1 MSLTREKA
9 QLMSA
14 SEIDRTLVR
23 LAHEILE
30 KTKDLDQLAFIGI
43 RRRGVP
49 LAQRL
54 AQKIEALEKRKIPVG
69 ILDINLYRD
78 DLTTVDI
85 KPVVSATE
93 IPFSVQG
100 KDIILMDDVLYT
112 GRTIRAA
119 LDALFDHGRPARVQL
134 LVLIDR
140 GHRELPIEA
149 QFVGRTVQTT
159 DIEIIEVKFQEID
172 GMEKVLLVRKVADG
186 SEAVTRCPPDC
197 SESKSW
203 TAPRSKPFWRAPRIF
218 SPLQSQSLKKL
229 DTLRGKM
236 IVNLFFEASTRTR
249 TSFEIAAKRLG
260 ADAVS
265 ITASGSSVS
274 KGESLVDTLN
284 TLAAMRPDAIVMR
297 HAASGAPH
305 FLARHLPTPIIN
317 AGDGTHEHPT
327 QALLDAR
334 TILDRRATLEG
345 LRVAIIGDIAH
356 SRVARSNVHL
366 LSKFGAEIVLCGPA
380 SLLPRGTGATRAR
393 RAPHHRHAARPSATP
408 T

>member
-1 MSLTREKA
+1 MPLTRIKG

-30 KTKDLDQLAFIGI
+30 KNSDLDRLAFIGI

-54 AQKIEALEKRKIPVG
+54 ARKIESLEQHEVPVG

-119 LDALFDHGRPARVQL
+119 LDALFDHGRPARVHL

-149 QFVGRTVQTT
+149 QFVGRNVQTT
-159 DIEIIEVKFQEID
+159 DDEIIEVKFQEID
-172 GMEKVLLVRKVADG
+172 QLEKVLLVEKVAE
-186 SEAVTRCPPDC
+186 SETV
-197 SESKSW
+197 
-203 TAPRSKPFWRAPRIF
+203 
-218 SPLQSQSLKKL
+218 
-229 DTLRGKM
+229 
-236 IVNLFFEASTRTR
+236 
-249 TSFEIAAKRLG
+249 
-260 ADAVS
+260 
-265 ITASGSSVS
+265 
-274 KGESLVDTLN
+274 
-284 TLAAMRPDAIVMR
+284 
-297 HAASGAPH
+297 
-305 FLARHLPTPIIN
+305 
-317 AGDGTHEHPT
+317 
-327 QALLDAR
+327 
-334 TILDRRATLEG
+334 
-345 LRVAIIGDIAH
+345 
-356 SRVARSNVHL
+356 
-366 LSKFGAEIVLCGPA
+366 
-380 SLLPRGTGATRAR
+380 
-393 RAPHHRHAARPSATP
+393 
-408 T
+408 

>member
-1 MSLTREKA
+1 MAVTREKA

-30 KTKDLDQLAFIGI
+30 KTKDLDKLAFIGI

-54 AQKIEALEKRKIPVG
+54 AKKIQSLENREIPVG
-69 ILDINLYRD
+69 LLDINLYRD

-85 KPVVSATE
+85 KPVVSSTE

-149 QFVGRTVQTT
+149 RFIGRKVQTT

-172 GMEKVLLVRKVADG
+172 NLEKVLLVEKVSD
-186 SEAVTRCPPDC
+186 
-197 SESKSW
+197 
-203 TAPRSKPFWRAPRIF
+203 
-218 SPLQSQSLKKL
+218 
-229 DTLRGKM
+229 
-236 IVNLFFEASTRTR
+236 
-249 TSFEIAAKRLG
+249 
-260 ADAVS
+260 
-265 ITASGSSVS
+265 
-274 KGESLVDTLN
+274 
-284 TLAAMRPDAIVMR
+284 
-297 HAASGAPH
+297 
-305 FLARHLPTPIIN
+305 
-317 AGDGTHEHPT
+317 
-327 QALLDAR
+327 
-334 TILDRRATLEG
+334 
-345 LRVAIIGDIAH
+345 
-356 SRVARSNVHL
+356 
-366 LSKFGAEIVLCGPA
+366 
-380 SLLPRGTGATRAR
+380 
-393 RAPHHRHAARPSATP
+393 
-408 T
+408 

>member
-23 LAHEILE
+23 LAHEVLE
-30 KTKDLDQLAFIGI
+30 KTKDLDLLAFIGI

-54 AQKIEALEKRKIPVG
+54 SKKIEALERRHVPVG

-78 DLTTVDI
+78 DLSTVDI

-93 IPFSVQG
+93 IPFSVEG

-149 QFVGRTVQTT
+149 RFIGRIVQTT

-172 GMEKVLLVRKVADG
+172 GMEKVLLVERAAG
-186 SEAVTRCPPDC
+186 EA
-197 SESKSW
+197 
-203 TAPRSKPFWRAPRIF
+203 A
-218 SPLQSQSLKKL
+218 
-229 DTLRGKM
+229 
-236 IVNLFFEASTRTR
+236 
-249 TSFEIAAKRLG
+249 
-260 ADAVS
+260 
-265 ITASGSSVS
+265 
-274 KGESLVDTLN
+274 
-284 TLAAMRPDAIVMR
+284 
-297 HAASGAPH
+297 
-305 FLARHLPTPIIN
+305 
-317 AGDGTHEHPT
+317 
-327 QALLDAR
+327 
-334 TILDRRATLEG
+334 
-345 LRVAIIGDIAH
+345 
-356 SRVARSNVHL
+356 
-366 LSKFGAEIVLCGPA
+366 
-380 SLLPRGTGATRAR
+380 
-393 RAPHHRHAARPSATP
+393 
-408 T
+408 